1 MRPKKGAHRCTK
13 GGTSFSWPLFLSVPE
28 KDGNQIRDTQAGTCG
43 PWASAVV
50 ASLASVIP
58 SHVSVETL
66 LVMP

>member
-1 MRPKKGAHRCTK
+1 
-13 GGTSFSWPLFLSVPE
+13 VPE

-58 SHVSVETL
+58 SRVSVETL
-66 LVMP
+66 LVLP